1 MAKTEL
7 MIHGHSCCEIRGKD
21 FSIICDPWLV
31 GSAYWRSWFNFP
43 SSPDFDSLIKK
54 WSSQKNIY
62 FYITHLHWDHFH
74 GPTIKKI
81 VKKCPNN
88 YKFLIPKTP
97 EKRLFSDLKSIV
109 HKNQIIELSHAK
121 KYKLVE
127 DLSILSFQSGP
138 FFADSVISIFS
149 KNFCLLNIN
158 DAKIFKLSMRHLL
171 SLIPRP
177 DYVLK
182 SHSSANDRCCLR
194 ERDGKIKNYT
204 FDKSRIDYSKEFF
217 DICKSTNTKY
227 AIPFA
232 SNMACLHKE
241 TFKYNSILNFSDY
254 VAEDFKKLSSQY
266 KDMKCK
272 LLLPTEKILLE
283 NNKQSINKELRYS
296 LFKSSREIYL
306 KNYQNTVK
314 DILTKQYIIEDKTK
328 VNLKLLINYFSKII
342 NSTPFFI
349 RKYLSNNIYIRV
361 FSKKESNIFNIDFS
375 QNTIKESRF
384 IPFKK
389 NDVIINVNA
398 YVINDVCRKSHWNS
412 LGVSKR
418 LEVWMDPYNN
428 RYLFFNF
435 LCNTIESNGLLPLK
449 NLFSIRFTSV
459 WIKRYR
465 EILDIFYFL
474 LKVKVLKNVK
484 NLFLTSSDI

>member
-1 MAKTEL
+1 M
-7 MIHGHSCCEIRGKD
+7 
-21 FSIICDPWLV
+21 
-31 GSAYWRSWFNFP
+31 
-43 SSPDFDSLIKK
+43 
-54 WSSQKNIY
+54 
-62 FYITHLHWDHFH
+62 
-74 GPTIKKI
+74 
-81 VKKCPNN
+81 
-88 YKFLIPKTP
+88 IPKTP

-109 HKNQIIELSHAK
+109 DENQIIELSHAK
-121 KYKLVE
+121 KYKLVKIYQFYLFNQ
-127 DLSILSFQSGP
+127 DLFLPIRLFLYSQ
-138 FFADSVISIFS
+138 
-149 KNFCLLNIN
+149 KNFCLLNLN

-171 SLIPRP
+171 SLIPKP

-182 SHSSANDRCCLR
+182 AIQVLMIDAALR
-194 ERDGKIKNYT
+194 ERDGKIKTHT

-296 LFKSSREIYL
+296 LFKNSREIYL

-418 LEVWMDPYNN
+418 LEVWMDPNNN

-435 LCNTIESNGLLPLK
+435 LCNTIESNGFLPLK